1 MAQHTEITFEEGWLY
16 IQKGVTKLIKIIE
29 GDPEPPFD
37 AEQYV
42 NLYTTV
48 YNMCNHPPGYS
59 KQLYEKYRE
68 VIEDYTIQTV
78 LPSLREK
85 HDENMLR
92 ELVKRWDN
100 HKILVRWLSRF
111 FLDVDCYLARRGI
124 PRLREVGLTCFHELV
139 YREVHSIAKEAV
151 LELAEESLIMERER
165 VTHYLHSTTE
175 PKLLEKVQN
184 ELLVV
189 VAKQLLEKE
198 HSGFRAMLRDDKKN
212 DLSRMYGLYHPIPQG
227 LEPLANLFKQVVN
240 ELQEKYIDYVTECFQ
255 NNTIFHKGWSN
266 IQKGI
271 IKLIR
276 ILEGEPEPPFD
287 YDEYM
292 NLYTIIYDMCNQR
305 SDYSQQLYDKY
316 RKVIEDYTIQTVLPS
331 LREKHDKDML
341 RELVKRWNNHK
352 NMVKRLGMFF
362 CYIDRHFVHRSKIPI
377 PTLDEVGL
385 SCFLDLVYHEMQSTV
400 TKVVL
405 ALIHKEREGEQIDRA
420 LVKNVLDIYV
430 ENGMGTMEKYEEDFE
445 SFMLEDTASYY
456 SRKASRWIE
465 EDSCPD
471 YMIKA
476 CLRDYDYGII
486 RFQKKCVYINVINF
500 VLQVEES
507 LKRERERVTNY
518 LHSSTEPKVVEKI
531 QNELLVMVAKNRLE
545 NEHSGCCALLRDD
558 KKNDLCRIYS
568 LYHPIPQ
575 RLGRVADLFKKH
587 ITEEGSALIKQA
599 DDATTNQL
607 LIELH
612 NKYMVYVTECF
623 QNHTLFHKV

>member
-1 MAQHTEITFEEGWLY
+1 MAQHRQI
-16 IQKGVTKLIKIIE
+16 KL
-29 GDPEPPFD
+29 
-37 AEQYV
+37 EQ
-42 NLYTTV
+42 
-48 YNMCNHPPGYS
+48 
-59 KQLYEKYRE
+59 
-68 VIEDYTIQTV
+68 
-78 LPSLREK
+78 
-85 HDENMLR
+85 
-92 ELVKRWDN
+92 
-100 HKILVRWLSRF
+100 
-111 FLDVDCYLARRGI
+111 
-124 PRLREVGLTCFHELV
+124 
-139 YREVHSIAKEAV
+139 
-151 LELAEESLIMERER
+151 
-165 VTHYLHSTTE
+165 
-175 PKLLEKVQN
+175 
-184 ELLVV
+184 
-189 VAKQLLEKE
+189 
-198 HSGFRAMLRDDKKN
+198 
-212 DLSRMYGLYHPIPQG
+212 
-227 LEPLANLFKQVVN
+227 
-240 ELQEKYIDYVTECFQ
+240 
-255 NNTIFHKGWSN
+255 GWSN

-271 IKLIR
+271 TKLIR
-276 ILEGEPEPPFD
+276 ILEGEPEPEFHS
-287 YDEYM
+287 DEYM
-292 NLYTIIYDMCNQR
+292 NIYTIIYDMCNQR

-341 RELVKRWNNHK
+341 RDLVKRWDNHK
-352 NMVKRLGMFF
+352 VLVRWLSRLFH
-362 CYIDRHFVHRSKIPI
+362 YVDRHFVLRSKIPI

-385 SCFLDLVYHEMQSTV
+385 SCFLDLVYHEMQSTA

-420 LVKNVLDIYV
+420 LMKNVLDIYV
-430 ENGMGTMEKYEEDFE
+430 ENGMGTMETYEEDFE

-471 YMIKA
+471 YMLK
-476 CLRDYDYGII
+476 
-486 RFQKKCVYINVINF
+486 
-500 VLQVEES
+500 VEEC
-507 LKRERERVTNY
+507 LKRERERVTHY

-558 KKNDLCRIYS
+558 KKNDLSRRYS

-623 QNHTLFHKV
+623 QNHTLFHKVGVCSCVFIFSHNNKLNGYTFL